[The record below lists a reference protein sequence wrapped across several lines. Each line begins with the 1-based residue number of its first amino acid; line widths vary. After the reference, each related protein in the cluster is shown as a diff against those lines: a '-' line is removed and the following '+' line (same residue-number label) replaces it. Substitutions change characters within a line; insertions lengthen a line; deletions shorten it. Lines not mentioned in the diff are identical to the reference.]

1 MSSGCVR
8 RVNRLRVHDRIVESK
23 FAERQTNENSFRHL
37 SSQSERLA
45 AVIYGTSRGNQHQ
58 MAYQIRPLSHL
69 SHTHLLDV
77 ADGQL
82 ELLARMTLEH
92 ITSTWTLALRA
103 TGWRFANARNRD
115 KDLFEYPL

>member
-45 AVIYGTSRGNQHQ
+45 AVIYGTSQGNQHQ
-58 MAYQIRPLSHL
+58 MEYQTRPLSPDPIYHTLTSLMSLMGSL
-69 SHTHLLDV
+69 SF
-77 ADGQL
+77 
-82 ELLARMTLEH
+82 
-92 ITSTWTLALRA
+92 LR
-103 TGWRFANARNRD
+103 G
-115 KDLFEYPL
+115 